1 MGNCYSIE
9 VDSIPEPS
17 KVVVYELEVY
27 QVYNYNIG
35 EPEEPVNYNKEPLRI
50 YEDNF

>member
-1 MGNCYSIE
+1 MGVCYSVQ
-9 VDSIPEPS
+9 VDINPEPS
-17 KVVVYELEVY
+17 PVVYELEVY

-35 EPEEPVNYNKEPLRI
+35 EPEEPINYNKEPHRI